1 MPSPK
6 TRPGSSPAKADD
18 LALRQ
23 AIIDQCL
30 AMNAS
35 GLNQGTS
42 GNISVRQGEALLI
55 TPSGTPYAAMTPEMI
70 ARIPLSGDAEQAE
83 GPRAPSSEWRFH
95 RDILRA
101 RPEIGAIVHAH
112 SPYAT
117 ALAMT
122 RRGISASHYMVA
134 LFGGDDI
141 RCADYATFGTQALS
155 DNALTAL
162 EGRNACL
169 LANHGLIACGPT
181 LEKAMGL
188 AVELE
193 ALSRQHHLALQIG
206 GPALLTQAQ
215 MAETHAMIARLRYG
229 QG

>member
-6 TRPGSSPAKADD
+6 RKKTDPEE

-23 AIIDQCL
+23 SIIDHCL
-30 AMNAS
+30 AMNAAR
-35 GLNQGTS
+35 LNQGAS
-42 GNISVRQGEALLI
+42 GNISVRRGEAMLI
-55 TPSGTPYAAMTPEMI
+55 TPSGVPYARTTPEMI
-70 ARIPLSGDAEQAE
+70 CLMPLSGGREDSA

-101 RPEIGAIVHAH
+101 RPEFEAVVHCHA
-112 SPYAT
+112 PYAT

-122 RRGISASHYMVA
+122 RRGIPASHYMVA
-134 LFGGDDI
+134 LFGGDDV

-155 DNALTAL
+155 DNALRAL
-162 EGRNACL
+162 DGRKACL
-169 LANHGLIACGPT
+169 LANHGLLACGPS
-181 LEKAMGL
+181 LEKAMAL

-206 GPALLTQAQ
+206 GPAILTPAQ
-215 MAETHAMIARLRYG
+215 MDETRERIRSLNYG
-229 QG
+229 NG